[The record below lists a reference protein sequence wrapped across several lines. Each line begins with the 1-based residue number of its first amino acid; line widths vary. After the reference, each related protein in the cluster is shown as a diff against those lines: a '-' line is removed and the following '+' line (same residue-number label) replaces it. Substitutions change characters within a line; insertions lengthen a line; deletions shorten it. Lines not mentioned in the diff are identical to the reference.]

1 MEKQSRPLTGKRVL
15 IAEDEAIVAMD
26 YAAMLSSAGAN
37 VVATARSA
45 AEAIELLRQ
54 TPVDAAVLDFVLADR
69 NSSVLQ
75 ATLRKSG
82 VPFVIVS
89 GYPPV
94 LVRDGSD
101 QRVLHKPVTAEVLCA
116 AVLDACASK
125 VSA

>member
-1 MEKQSRPLTGKRVL
+1 MEKLNKPLTGKRVL
-15 IAEDEAIVAMD
+15 IAEDEAVVAMD
-26 YAAMLSSAGAN
+26 YAAMLSSAGAT

-45 AEAIELLRQ
+45 AEAIEHLRQ

-82 VPFVIVS
+82 IPFVIVS

-101 QRVLHKPVTAEVLCA
+101 QRVLHKPVTAHVLCA

-125 VSA
+125 VTS